1 MPDGST
7 LSVAIVADQAA
18 PGRRILMLQGLMGPF
33 FDRLARGFR
42 RHGHAVHKVHFN
54 GGDRLFWRGPATDY
68 TGSLAAW
75 PAALEAILDERG
87 ITDVVLFGD
96 CRLHHRAAI
105 SVCKARHLPVHVF
118 EEGYVRPDWVTF
130 ELGGVNALSSL
141 PRDSAHYLAAA
152 AILPPPPAHPPLPS
166 SFRRRAV
173 EGVLY
178 NAADIL
184 TRRYYRHWTN
194 HRPWHPVTE
203 GLGWLRR
210 LSRSRAARRRTV
222 ALLDHLADSRAPYVL
237 FTLQLDAD
245 AQIRLHSD
253 FSGMAGALATVI
265 SSFARAAPA
274 GLRLVVKEHPLDNG
288 LTDWRK
294 LTARLASHHGVAD
307 RVDYLEGGDIALVV
321 RPARGLVTINSTTGT
336 LAAAHGVPTVTLGHA
351 VYGIEGIVHTGSL
364 DRFWTEP
371 TPPDPAVFA
380 AFRRVLIERCLVP
393 GGFFSNAALDTL
405 VAAAIARFEGRHGGD
420 PLALSRPVTGVA
432 P

>member
-1 MPDGST
+1 MPDGSS
-7 LSVAIVADQAA
+7 LAAAFPDHLVA

-42 RHGHAVHKVHFN
+42 RHGHDVHKVHFN

-68 TGSLAAW
+68 TGTLADW
-75 PAALEAILDERG
+75 PATLEAILDARR

-105 SVCKARHLPVHVF
+105 AVCRERQLPVHVF

-130 ELGGVNALSSL
+130 ELGGVNGHSSL
-141 PRDSAHYLAAA
+141 PRDSAHYLAEAA
-152 AILPPPPAHPPLPS
+152 TLPPAPANPPLPS

-178 NAADIL
+178 NAADLL
-184 TRRYYRHWTN
+184 TRRHYRHWTN
-194 HRPWHPVTE
+194 HRPWHPLTE
-203 GLGWLRR
+203 GVGWLRR
-210 LSRSRAARRRTV
+210 LWRARAARARGE
-222 ALLDHLADSRAPYVL
+222 ALLGRLADTSTPYVL

-253 FSGMAGALATVI
+253 FSGMAAALATVI
-265 SSFARAAPA
+265 GSFARHAPP
-274 GLRLVVKEHPLDNG
+274 GLRLVVKQHPLDNG
-288 LTDWRK
+288 LTDWRR
-294 LTARLASHHGVAD
+294 LTGRLALEHGVAD

-351 VYGIEGIVHTGSL
+351 VYGIEGIVHTGPL
-364 DRFWTEP
+364 DGFWTAP

-393 GGFFSNAALDTL
+393 GGFFSDQALDTL
-405 VAAAIARFEGRHGGD
+405 VAAAIARFEARLPAG
-420 PLALSRPVTGVA
+420 SVA
-432 P
+432 PSSTGIGATS